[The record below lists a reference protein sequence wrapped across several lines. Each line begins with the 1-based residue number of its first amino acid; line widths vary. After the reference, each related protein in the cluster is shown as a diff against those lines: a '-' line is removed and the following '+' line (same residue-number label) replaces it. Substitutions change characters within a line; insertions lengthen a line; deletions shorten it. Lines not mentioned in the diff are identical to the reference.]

1 MAITVDSTR
10 DDVETL
16 GPMPRA
22 EANGASGTNGSGGL
36 HGASGA
42 AGVSGAAGAHAN
54 GAAGAHA
61 QANGS
66 VAAEPVRSDA
76 DAATPGHRKPV
87 LPDSEELFRAIY
99 TRAGL
104 TMPGIVAVSSA
115 VAGEGKSTIA
125 LGLAI
130 MVAQDFP
137 DRRVLLV
144 ETDLQHPSLAA
155 DFDVEP
161 SPGLAEALDGMYP
174 VQMGYRQ
181 TFLDNLRVLPA
192 GGAFPNPSRL
202 LRSTRL
208 TTVLETT
215 RRSNDVVVLDAPSL
229 LTNSD
234 ASLVNDVAD
243 GVILVVRAGV
253 TPMAVVERAI
263 DLVDAERLRGVVMNG
278 SQSSV
283 PGWLR
288 RIFGF

>member
-1 MAITVDSTR
+1 MAMTVDR
-10 DDVETL
+10 AHNGVEPI
-16 GPMPRA
+16 GSVPEA
-22 EANGASGTNGSGGL
+22 GANGSAGRDGVPHATGAGHANGS
-36 HGASGA
+36 AR
-42 AGVSGAAGAHAN
+42 AN
-54 GAAGAHA
+54 GAAQSVVTDVTPDAV
-61 QANGS
+61 AN
-66 VAAEPVRSDA
+66 
-76 DAATPGHRKPV
+76 RKPV

-144 ETDLQHPSLAA
+144 ETDLQHPSLAS
-155 DFDVEP
+155 DFDVET
-161 SPGLAEALDGMYP
+161 SPGLAEALDGIYP

-192 GGAFPNPSRL
+192 GGDFPNPSRL

-208 TTVLETT
+208 TTVMETT
-215 RRSNDVVVLDAPSL
+215 RRSNDVVIMDAPSL

-234 ASLVNDVAD
+234 AALVNDVAD
-243 GVILVVRAGV
+243 GVILVVRSGV

-263 DLVDAERLRGVVMNG
+263 DLIDAERLRGVVLNG
-278 SQSSV
+278 TQSSV

>member
-1 MAITVDSTR
+1 MAITVDSPR
-10 DDVETL
+10 DGLEPI
-16 GPMPRA
+16 GSIP
-22 EANGASGTNGSGGL
+22 EAGWN
-36 HGASGA
+36 GA
-42 AGVSGAAGAHAN
+42 AGTN

-61 QANGS
+61 RANGS
-66 VAAEPVRSDA
+66 ATGVVTDVTPDAVAN
-76 DAATPGHRKPV
+76 RKPV

-144 ETDLQHPSLAA
+144 ETDLQHPSLAS

-161 SPGLAEALDGMYP
+161 SPGLAEALDGIYP

-192 GGAFPNPSRL
+192 GGDFPNPSRL

-208 TTVLETT
+208 TTVMETT
-215 RRSNDVVVLDAPSL
+215 RRSNDVVIMDAPSL

-234 ASLVNDVAD
+234 AALVNDVAD
-243 GVILVVRAGV
+243 GVVLVVRAGV
-253 TPMAVVERAI
+253 TPMAVVERAV
-263 DLVDAERLRGVVMNG
+263 DLVDEERLRGVVLNG
-278 SQSSV
+278 TQSSV

>member
-1 MAITVDSTR
+1 MAMIADSPHEGVEPNSSTR
-10 DDVETL
+10 TT
-16 GPMPRA
+16 GPDGTPDALRVA
-22 EANGASGTNGSGGL
+22 GVRTNGIESTANGTDGARPDDARVNGVPSVVPKAGKPEL
-36 HGASGA
+36 A
-42 AGVSGAAGAHAN
+42 AVG
-54 GAAGAHA
+54 
-61 QANGS
+61 
-66 VAAEPVRSDA
+66 
-76 DAATPGHRKPV
+76 RKPV

-144 ETDLQHPSLAA
+144 ETDLQHPSLAS

-161 SPGLAEALDGMYP
+161 SPGLAEALDGVYP

-192 GGAFPNPSRL
+192 GSEFPNPSRL

-208 TTVLETT
+208 TTVMETT
-215 RRSNDVVVLDAPSL
+215 RRSNDVVIMDAPSL

-243 GVILVVRAGV
+243 GVILVVRS
-253 TPMAVVERAI
+253 
-263 DLVDAERLRGVVMNG
+263 GVVMNG
-278 SQSSV
+278 AQSSV